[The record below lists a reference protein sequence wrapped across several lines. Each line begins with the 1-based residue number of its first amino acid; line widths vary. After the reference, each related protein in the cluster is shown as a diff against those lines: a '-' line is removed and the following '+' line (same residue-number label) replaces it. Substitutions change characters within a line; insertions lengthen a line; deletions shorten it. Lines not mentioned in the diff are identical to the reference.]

1 MARSDDWSDDR
12 ENAGKIVKDFLTRP
26 AKPDGSRV
34 KVMIGA
40 RGRANALSDS
50 RGRGPPALDGSARL
64 DHCAAMNGH
73 FLIVG
78 ICRGIIR

>member
-1 MARSDDWSDDR
+1 
-12 ENAGKIVKDFLTRP
+12 
-26 AKPDGSRV
+26 
-34 KVMIGA
+34 MIYLVNFVEELDSQ
-40 RGRANALSDS
+40 GRA
-50 RGRGPPALDGSARL
+50 PPLDGSARL